1 MISIFV
7 AKLDFGVDNDQ
18 LRALFEAYGK
28 VRKATVAMDKET
40 GRSRGFGFVEMESDQ
55 EGQAAIAGLDGSAV
69 NGRNIAVKQA
79 EDRSNAPGGPKK
91 FDSGNKPGY
100 ASNPSA
106 PRPNYPPRNDQN
118 TTNDSRP
125 SGTRSDAPESFVPPI
140 IPSLPSDN
148 RKKILPKDKDRK
160 TETEADRNKKPKMD
174 AYKKSGKKDKFLD
187 DDDDLELEG
196 SLFSFDE
203 TDDDDE

>member
-28 VRKATVAMDKET
+28 VRKATVALDKET
-40 GRSRGFGFVEMESDQ
+40 GKSRGFGFVEMENEQ
-55 EGQAAIAGLDGSAV
+55 EGHAAISGLDGRII

-79 EDRSNAPGGPKK
+79 EDRGNAPGGPKK
-91 FDSGNKPGY
+91 FDGGNKPGY
-100 ASNPSA
+100 SSNPSDS
-106 PRPNYPPRNDQN
+106 RPNYPPRNEQS
-118 TTNDSRP
+118 TSSA
-125 SGTRSDAPESFVPPI
+125 SGARTSAPEPFIPPI
-140 IPSLPSDN
+140 IPNLPSDN
-148 RKKILPKDKDRK
+148 RKKTLPKDKDRK

-187 DDDDLELEG
+187 DDEDLELEG
-196 SLFSFDE
+196 GLFSFDE
-203 TDDDDE
+203 EEEDDE

>member
-28 VRKATVAMDKET
+28 VRKATVALDKET
-40 GRSRGFGFVEMESDQ
+40 GKSRGFGFVEMENEQ
-55 EGQAAIAGLDGSAV
+55 EGHAAISGLDGRII

-79 EDRSNAPGGPKK
+79 EDRGNAPGGPKK
-91 FDSGNKPGY
+91 FDGGNKPGY
-100 ASNPSA
+100 SSSPSA
-106 PRPNYPPRNDQN
+106 PRPNYPPRNDQSSSN
-118 TTNDSRP
+118 TSGARP
-125 SGTRSDAPESFVPPI
+125 STPESFIPPI
-140 IPSLPSDN
+140 IPNSPSDN
-148 RKKILPKDKDRK
+148 RKKTLPKDKDRK

-187 DDDDLELEG
+187 DDEDLELEG
-196 SLFSFDE
+196 GLFSFDE
-203 TDDDDE
+203 EEEDDE